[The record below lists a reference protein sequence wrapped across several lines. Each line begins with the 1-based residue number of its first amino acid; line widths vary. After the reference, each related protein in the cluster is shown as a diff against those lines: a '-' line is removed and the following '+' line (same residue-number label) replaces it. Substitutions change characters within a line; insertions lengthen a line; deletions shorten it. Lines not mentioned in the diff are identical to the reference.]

1 MLSLLRSTWGL
12 TAAVLAGLAFFFV
25 VGLVLVAPRNQ
36 TKQDKGPGRQLSE
49 ALDQAQELLAAAN
62 DSSSCRTALQQLNVR
77 LSHETDRRPG
87 PLTDEERK
95 LLLDPKYFGLTP
107 DELAEVENPS
117 FSQLDAHQV
126 DLCFLLQDV
135 ARALELQDLSQPEQA
150 AVAFAWV
157 MRQVRPAGREDDLP
171 APEFVLH
178 RGWGSGRQRALIFV
192 SLLEQLGIPGCVLAV
207 PASGNEPI
215 NPWACGALTTLPGG
229 QKNVLLF
236 DPRLGLPLPGPK
248 GPAAPELAEAFR
260 LALPVRV
267 ADDRVPADLAE
278 LRRRPDLLGALAT
291 DDRHTAG
298 VSAKEVNGSCIYLA
312 GMLSALAPRM
322 KYLQEALPAA
332 RSGARVTVDP
342 AAALAAWK
350 AAAAGLGDPAPE
362 VRCWKEATRAEYQF
376 WPPEEGGHDRSNLV
390 LHKLS
395 ELVPTQALPAQIAEL
410 EGEPRKR
417 LQVIFNTTFVT
428 FLLHA
433 GMPPDLELHGQFD
446 EAARLLVQIRD
457 ELREQ
462 KARLAAAVG
471 LDEKMKEWSAQVI
484 AAQAG
489 VNRAEREAARAGG
502 KDEAARTALEQ
513 ARAELDRVWKDGQE
527 VLTTLLEG
535 RAAEVRLPES
545 TYLLALCKQEQAERL
560 QRQLDHARRTG
571 RPVPEAEAQVAREAW
586 ADASSWW
593 GQYAGDLGEAGD
605 GGKAAAPQLM
615 RRSSA
620 PAARLLHARAHEA
633 LGEHA
638 EALRLLKDLS
648 GDLTDEDQ
656 TARLYLARQLK
667 KP

>member
-12 TAAVLAGLAFFFV
+12 TAVVLTGIVVLFV
-25 VGLVLVAPRNQ
+25 VGLLLVAPQ
-36 TKQDKGPGRQLSE
+36 GPTKLTTEPGRQPNE
-49 ALDQAQELLAAAN
+49 ALDQAQELLATAN
-62 DSSSCRTALQQLNVR
+62 DSATCRTALQQLNVR
-77 LSHETDRRPG
+77 LSHETDRRPA
-87 PLTDEERK
+87 PLTEEERN
-95 LLLDPKYFGLTP
+95 LLLDPKQLGLTP

-117 FSQLDAHQV
+117 FSPLDAHHV

-135 ARALELQDLSQPEQA
+135 ARALDVQDLSQPEQA

-157 MRQVRPAGREDDLP
+157 MRQVRTAGREEDLP

-178 RGWGSGRQRALIFV
+178 RGWGSARQRALIFV
-192 SLLEQLGIPGCVLAV
+192 SLLEQLGIPACVLAV
-207 PASGNEPI
+207 PAPENGPLS
-215 NPWACGALTTLPGG
+215 PWACGALTTLPGG
-229 QKNVLLF
+229 RKEVLLF
-236 DPRLGLPLPGPK
+236 DPRLGLPLPGAK
-248 GPAAPELAEAFR
+248 GPTAPELAEAFR

-267 ADDRVPADLAE
+267 ADDRAPAGLAE
-278 LRRRPDLLGALAT
+278 LRRRPDLLGALTT
-291 DDRHTAG
+291 DERHTAG
-298 VSAKEVNGSCIYLA
+298 VSTGEIKGSCIYLA

-332 RSGARVTVDP
+332 RSGARVTYDP
-342 AAALAAWK
+342 AGARATWK
-350 AAAAGLGDPAPE
+350 TVAAGLGEPAPE
-362 VRCWKEATRAEYQF
+362 VRFWKEAARAESQF
-376 WPPEEGGHDRSNLV
+376 WPPEEGGHDRSNRV

-395 ELVPTQALPAQIAEL
+395 ELVPTQALPTQIAEL

-417 LQVIFNTTFVT
+417 LQVIFNTTFVQ

-433 GMPPDLELHGQFD
+433 GMPPDLELHGQYD

-471 LDEKMKEWSAQVI
+471 LDEKIKEWSGQVI

-502 KDEAARTALEQ
+502 KDEDARAALEQ
-513 ARAELDRVWKDGQE
+513 ARAELDRVWKSGEE
-527 VLTTLLEG
+527 VLSVLLEG
-535 RAAEVRLPES
+535 RAAELRLPDA

-571 RPVPEAEAQVAREAW
+571 RHASEAEVQAAREAW
-586 ADASSWW
+586 ADAGSWW
-593 GQYAGDLGEAGD
+593 GQYAGDLAVPAD
-605 GGKAAAPQLM
+605 GGKPGAAPLI
-615 RRSSA
+615 RRGSA
-620 PAARLLHARAHEA
+620 PAARLLHARAREA

-638 EALRLLKDLS
+638 DALRLLQDLS
-648 GDLTDEDQ
+648 GDLTDEEQ
-656 TARLYLARQLK
+656 TARLYLAKQLR